1 MSWNEPDNRDDRGKK
16 RDPWGRQ
23 NEEMPP
29 NIDEALKQLHQKLK
43 GLFGGGRQRGGND
56 QFSPGLGPKVSMMP
70 KWNMGLVGGIILA
83 IYILSGIYIVQ
94 PAEEAV
100 VLRLGHFQRTE
111 GSGLHWIMPLIETKK
126 IVNVDEVKT
135 RDISGQMLTKD
146 ENIVSAQIAVQ
157 YRINDPRQYLFSI
170 VDPEQTLQ
178 QVSESALRSV
188 VGEST
193 LNEVLT
199 IGRSEIG
206 VKIRNQAQH
215 NLNNYGTGI
224 EISDLAMQQTKA
236 PEEVKAA
243 FDDAIRAQ
251 QDEERSVNE
260 AEAYARKIIPIA
272 EGQAKRT
279 YEEAN
284 AYREK
289 VIMQAQGKTAQFA
302 QLLPEYQRSPKVT
315 RDRMYIETLQ
325 EVYTKTPKI
334 LVDVNGGN
342 NVIYLPVDKLQQKPP
357 IATKV
362 DQSVSQSDNTGS
374 FLDGRSNNM
383 LSASV
388 SSDRPDY
395 EDPVRS
401 VRPGYEDPVR
411 SVRGVE

>member
-1 MSWNEPDNRDDRGKK
+1 MSWNEPDNRDDREKK
-16 RDPWGRQ
+16 RDPWGRK

-29 NIDEALKQLHQKLK
+29 NIDEALKQLHQKLR
-43 GLFGGGRQRGGND
+43 GLFGGRQRGGSD
-56 QFSPGLGPKVSMMP
+56 FSPSFGSKMSSTP
-70 KWNMGLVGGIILA
+70 KWNMGLIGGVVFA
-83 IYILSGIYIVQ
+83 IYILSGIFIVQ

-100 VLRLGHFQRTE
+100 VLCFGHFQRIE
-111 GSGLHWIMPLIETKK
+111 GSGLHWIVPLIETKK
-126 IVNVDEVKT
+126 IVNVQEVKT
-135 RDISGQMLTKD
+135 LDISGPMLTKD

-157 YRINDPRQYLFSI
+157 YRINNPREYLFNI
-170 VDPEQTLQ
+170 VEPEQTLQ

-199 IGRSEIG
+199 SGRSEIG
-206 VKIRNQAQH
+206 VKIRNQAQR

-289 VIMQAQGKTAQFA
+289 VTMQAQGKTSKFA

-315 RDRMYIETLQ
+315 RDRMYMDALQ

-334 LVDVNGGN
+334 LVDVTGGN
-342 NVIYLPVDKLQQKPP
+342 NVIYLPIDKLQQKVPVVNK
-357 IATKV
+357 A
-362 DQSVSQSDNTGS
+362 DQSMSQNDNTTP
-374 FLDGRSNNM
+374 FLDSHSNSM
-383 LSASV
+383 QSGAT

-395 EDPVRS
+395 EDLVRS
-401 VRPGYEDPVR
+401 A
-411 SVRGVE
+411 RGVE